1 MIDPVRYIAR
11 KIALKK
17 HSSTVPTHIIPVSQ
31 MRNVTVMIDA
41 MDPDLEFTKKDVKK
55 FFEPYG
61 IKPFFLTPMKWDIN
75 LMGWLKTKFRCPGG
89 VERTEDTFISLIGDP
104 DFFAA
109 VYELHCSKAEFKIAR
124 FQVPG
129 NVVDISLF
137 DPESSIP
144 RSPQAFAAIRDI
156 LMKIE

>member
-11 KIALKK
+11 RIALKK

-61 IKPFFLTPMKWDIN
+61 TKVYFLTPMKWDIN
-75 LMGWLKTKFRCPGG
+75 LMGWLKDKFRCPGG

-109 VYELHCSKAEFKIAR
+109 IYELRCSKAEFKVAR
-124 FQVPG
+124 FQIEG
-129 NVVDISLF
+129 NTVDLSLF
-137 DPESSIP
+137 DPQSSIP
-144 RSPQAFAAIRDI
+144 RSPQAFAAIKELLQI
-156 LMKIE
+156 IE

>member
-11 KIALKK
+11 RIALKK

-41 MDPDLEFTKKDVKK
+41 MDPDIESTKKDVRK

-61 IKPFFLTPMKWDIN
+61 VQVFFLTPMKWDIN
-75 LMGWLKTKFRCPGG
+75 LMGWMKKKSRCPGG
-89 VERTEDTFISLIGDP
+89 VERVEDTFISLIGDP

-109 VYELHCSKAEFKIAR
+109 IYELRCSRAEFKVAR
-124 FQVPG
+124 FQIEG
-129 NVVDISLF
+129 DVVDLSLF
-137 DPESSIP
+137 DPQSSIP
-144 RSPQAFAAIRDI
+144 RSPQAFAAIKDLLQI
-156 LMKIE
+156 IE